1 MPDEQSSLRA
11 SGSRDNGVH
20 SAGRVI
26 ASPPRDDQ
34 LGLLGKG
41 VWKRPEGVVPLADS
55 FAEWDL
61 LRWRELILM
70 SAFSP
75 PKITAQRTSP
85 GVGIAQAAVI
95 NRNRLTCGP

>member
-1 MPDEQSSLRA
+1 MSGEQSNLRA
-11 SGSRDNGVH
+11 GGSCDPGVH

-34 LGLLGKG
+34 LELLGKG
-41 VWKRPEGVVPLADS
+41 VRKRPERVVPFADS

-61 LRWRELILM
+61 LGWRELILM

-75 PKITAQRTSP
+75 PKITA
-85 GVGIAQAAVI
+85 
-95 NRNRLTCGP
+95 